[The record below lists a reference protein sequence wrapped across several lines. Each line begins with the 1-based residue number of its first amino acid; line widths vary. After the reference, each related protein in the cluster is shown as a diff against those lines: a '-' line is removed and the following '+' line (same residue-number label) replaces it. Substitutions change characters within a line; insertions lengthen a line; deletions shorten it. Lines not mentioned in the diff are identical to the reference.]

1 MHILLLSCLKAS
13 ELIEKK
19 IHFGLSFKE
28 KIQLSLH
35 KTMCDACRNYEKQS
49 LFIEKSIESSIK
61 SKKIEPDID
70 ALKEH
75 IVARI
80 DLMDKG

>member
-61 SKKIEPDID
+61 TKKIEPDIEE
-70 ALKEH
+70 LKKS
-75 IVARI
+75 IRNRI
-80 DLMDKG
+80 DLLNKI